1 MKHILLTLVAAAT
14 AATASDTPAEAVQ
27 VRLQDAVITHYDSSS
42 ITSQGS
48 TFSVAITLDVSGLRV
63 LLEAGQQDTLRTDI
77 ICFSTGETQTGV
89 ATGGSPGANNTI
101 GSSCLIGFIGYDY
114 GIPNI
119 NYSENLADLN
129 GDQEGTGWDNAAYA
143 GMVYTHDAVNGS
155 SVYFTI
161 LDKDN
166 KELTQS
172 SYITNAYLYLKSSA
186 THDSIAFHSS
196 TTATFYYDM
205 ALNAHQAQALA
216 IAAASVPEP
225 ATAMLSLLA
234 LAGVAARR
242 RR

>member
-63 LLEAGQQDTLRTDI
+63 LLEAGQQDTRQTDI

-89 ATGGSPGANNTI
+89 ATGGSPGENHTI
-101 GSSCLIGFIGYDY
+101 GSSNLIGFLGYDY
-114 GIPNI
+114 GSTTNI

-143 GMVYTHDAVNGS
+143 GMVYTHDAENGS

-172 SYITNAYLYLKSSA
+172 SYITNEYLKSSA
-186 THDSIAFHSS
+186 THDTIAFHPS

>member
-63 LLEAGQQDTLRTDI
+63 LLEAGQQNTLRTDI
-77 ICFSTGETQTGV
+77 ICFSTGKTQTGV
-89 ATGGSPGANNTI
+89 ATGGLDGEDNTI
-101 GSSCLIGFIGYDY
+101 DSSRLIGFLGYDY
-114 GIPNI
+114 GTTNI

-143 GMVYTHDAVNGS
+143 GMVYTHDAKYGS

-172 SYITNAYLYLKSSA
+172 SYITNEYLKSSA
-186 THDSIAFHSS
+186 TLDTIVFHSS

>member
-1 MKHILLTLVAAAT
+1 MKHILLTLIAAAT

-89 ATGGSPGANNTI
+89 ATEGSPGADHTI
-101 GSSCLIGFIGYDY
+101 GSSRLIGFIGSDY
-114 GIPNI
+114 GTTNI

-129 GDQEGTGWDNAAYA
+129 GDQEGTGWDNVAYA
-143 GMVYTHDAVNGS
+143 GMVYTHDAANGS

-172 SYITNAYLYLKSSA
+172 SYITNAYLKSSA
-186 THDSIAFHSS
+186 THDSIAFHPS

>member
-1 MKHILLTLVAAAT
+1 MKHILLTLVAAAA
-14 AATASDTPAEAVQ
+14 AATASETPAEAVQ

-63 LLEAGQQDTLRTDI
+63 LLEAGQQNTLWTDI

-89 ATGGSPGANNTI
+89 ATGGSPGENHTI
-101 GSSCLIGFIGYDY
+101 GSSNLIGFLGYDY
-114 GIPNI
+114 GTTNI

-143 GMVYTHDAVNGS
+143 GMVYTHDADNGS

-172 SYITNAYLYLKSSA
+172 SYITNAALKSSA
-186 THDSIAFHSS
+186 TLDTIAFHPS

>member
-63 LLEAGQQDTLRTDI
+63 LLEAGQQNTLRTDI
-77 ICFSTGETQTGV
+77 IRFSTGETQTGV
-89 ATGGSPGANNTI
+89 ATGGMDSANDTI
-101 GSSCLIGFIGYDY
+101 DSSRLIGFLGYDY
-114 GIPNI
+114 GITNI

-143 GMVYTHDAVNGS
+143 GMVYTHDADNGS

-172 SYITNAYLYLKSSA
+172 SYITNEYLKSTA
-186 THDSIAFHSS
+186 TLDTITFHSS

>member
-14 AATASDTPAEAVQ
+14 AATASDTPTEAVQ

-42 ITSQGS
+42 ITSQGG

-63 LLEAGQQDTLRTDI
+63 LLEAGQQNTLGIDI
-77 ICFSTGETQTGV
+77 ICFSTGKTQTGV
-89 ATGGSPGANNTI
+89 ATGGSPGADHTI
-101 GSSCLIGFIGYDY
+101 GSSRLIGFLGDDY
-114 GIPNI
+114 GSNNI

-143 GMVYTHDAVNGS
+143 GMVYTHADNGS

-172 SYITNAYLYLKSSA
+172 SYITNAGLKSSA
-186 THDSIAFHSS
+186 THDTIAFHPS

>member
-63 LLEAGQQDTLRTDI
+63 LLEAGQQNTLGTDI

-89 ATGGSPGANNTI
+89 ATGGSPGEDNTI
-101 GSSCLIGFIGYDY
+101 GSSNLIGFIGDAY
-114 GIPNI
+114 GYTNI

-143 GMVYTHDAVNGS
+143 GMVYTHDADNGS

-172 SYITNAYLYLKSSA
+172 SYITNEYLKSSA
-186 THDSIAFHSS
+186 TLDTIAFHSS

>member
-63 LLEAGQQDTLRTDI
+63 LLEAGQQNTLWTDI

-89 ATGGSPGANNTI
+89 ATGGSPGTDDTI
-101 GSSCLIGFIGYDY
+101 GSSCLIGFIGSDY
-114 GIPNI
+114 GSTNI

-143 GMVYTHDAVNGS
+143 GMVYTHDAENGS

-172 SYITNAYLYLKSSA
+172 SYITNEYLKSSA
-186 THDSIAFHSS
+186 THDTIAFHPS

>member
-27 VRLQDAVITHYDSSS
+27 VTLQDAVITHYDSSS

-63 LLEAGQQDTLRTDI
+63 LLEAGQQNTLGTDI
-77 ICFSTGETQTGV
+77 ICFSSGETQTGV
-89 ATGGSPGANNTI
+89 ATEGSPGATHTI
-101 GSSCLIGFIGYDY
+101 GSSRLIGFIGDDY
-114 GIPNI
+114 GSNNI

-166 KELTQS
+166 KELTPA
-172 SYITNAYLYLKSSA
+172 SYITNAGLKSTA
-186 THDSIAFHSS
+186 TLDTITFHSS

>member
-63 LLEAGQQDTLRTDI
+63 LLEAGQQNTLWTDI
-77 ICFSTGETQTGV
+77 KTQTGV
-89 ATGGSPGANNTI
+89 ATGGSPGANDTI
-101 GSSCLIGFIGYDY
+101 DSSRLIGFLGDAY
-114 GIPNI
+114 GTTNI

-129 GDQEGTGWDNAAYA
+129 GDQEGTGWDNATYA
-143 GMVYTHDAVNGS
+143 GMVYTHDAKYGS

-172 SYITNAYLYLKSSA
+172 SYITNADLKSSA
-186 THDSIAFHSS
+186 TLDTITFHSS